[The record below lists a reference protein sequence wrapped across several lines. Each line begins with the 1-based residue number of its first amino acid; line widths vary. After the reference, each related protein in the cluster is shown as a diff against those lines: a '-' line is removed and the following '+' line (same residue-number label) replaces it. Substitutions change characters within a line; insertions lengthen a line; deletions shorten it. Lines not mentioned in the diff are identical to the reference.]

1 MELLRFFTAGNV
13 DDGKSTLIGRL
24 LYDSKSISTDII
36 ETLTRQSK
44 STGVDTEID
53 LALLTDGLRA
63 EREQGITIDVAY
75 KYFTTEKRKFIIAD
89 TPGHAQYTRNMFTGA
104 SNADLAIILI
114 DARNGITDQTKRHS
128 IISAILGIP
137 HILICV
143 NKMDLVDYK
152 ESVFEEIKSEYL
164 KFSDRLGLKKISF
177 IPVSALA
184 GDNVVKSSE
193 NLSWFKGE
201 SLFEF
206 LENVN
211 IQSSNDAQEARF
223 QVQYVIRPQT
233 DELHDYRGYAGS
245 ILSGTLRKGDCVQIL
260 PLDVSTTIEKIEKYQ
275 QEVEDATS
283 GEPVVIHLSEDLDVS
298 RGSTI
303 VKVNELPVSDNFVEA
318 TICWMDNKPYQKG
331 QKLLFQQNSFRSKAV
346 IKEIE
351 ANIDIH
357 SFDELASDGVMN
369 LNDFCKVNIKTA
381 EPVSFDSYSVNRK
394 TGAFI
399 LINENTNNTVAAGI
413 IH

>member
-128 IISAILGIP
+128 IISSILGIP

-143 NKMDLVDYK
+143 NKMDLVEYK
-152 ESVFEEIKSEYL
+152 ESVFEEIKSDYL
-164 KFSDRLGLKKISF
+164 KFSERLGLKKISF

-206 LENVN
+206 LENVD
-211 IQSSNDAQEARF
+211 IQSLNDAQDARF

-245 ILSGTLRKGDCVQIL
+245 VLSGSLLKGDRVQIL
-260 PLDVSTTIEKIEKYQ
+260 PLDVSTTIEKIEKFQ
-275 QEVEDATS
+275 IEVDEAKEGD
-283 GEPVVIHLSEDLDVS
+283 PIVIHLSEDFDVS

-303 VKVNELPVSDNFVEA
+303 VKLNELPNSDNLIEA
-318 TICWMDNKPYQKG
+318 TICWMDNKAYQSG

-346 IKEIE
+346 IKELE
-351 ANIDIH
+351 AKIDIH
-357 SFDELASDGVMN
+357 SFDEVPSDGTMN

-381 EPVSFDSYSVNRK
+381 ESVSYDSYSRNRK

-399 LINENTNNTVAAGI
+399 LINENTNNTVAAGV

>member
-1 MELLRFFTAGNV
+1 
-13 DDGKSTLIGRL
+13 
-24 LYDSKSISTDII
+24 
-36 ETLTRQSK
+36 
-44 STGVDTEID
+44 
-53 LALLTDGLRA
+53 
-63 EREQGITIDVAY
+63 
-75 KYFTTEKRKFIIAD
+75 
-89 TPGHAQYTRNMFTGA
+89 
-104 SNADLAIILI
+104 
-114 DARNGITDQTKRHS
+114 
-128 IISAILGIP
+128 
-137 HILICV
+137 
-143 NKMDLVDYK
+143 
-152 ESVFEEIKSEYL
+152 
-164 KFSDRLGLKKISF
+164 
-177 IPVSALA
+177 
-184 GDNVVKSSE
+184 VKSSE

-206 LENVN
+206 LENVD

-245 ILSGTLRKGDCVQIL
+245 ILSGTLRKGDRVQIL

-303 VKVNELPVSDNFVEA
+303 VKLNELPVSDNFVEA

-381 EPVSFDSYSVNRK
+381 EPVSFDSYSANRK